1 LLNIILRD
9 AAVALYSLI
18 LYAITV
24 AIYATS
30 VVVLSKFIGVL
41 YALITVTAATIAFIV
56 IFKETLFESV
66 TDEGQKEHD

>member
-1 LLNIILRD
+1 MLNIILRE
-9 AAVALYSLI
+9 AAVALYSLV

-30 VVVLSKFIGVL
+30 VVVLSKFIGTL

-56 IFKETLFESV
+56 IFKDTIFENN
-66 TDEGQKEHD
+66 TTQGQIEHD